1 MTEGA
6 FVPGPIVVE
15 HPWWFSEIGDVT
27 LGTVEE
33 RMRFTI
39 DLSARNV
46 AEDTGGPFAAAVF
59 EQQTGRLVAAGVNVV
74 LPSNAAVM
82 HAEVVAVAAAG
93 QSLGRFDLGELDHLP
108 TELVASTEP
117 CAMCFGATIWSG
129 VTRLVCGARA
139 EDAEAIGFD
148 EGPKIDDWA
157 GELERRGIEV
167 IRDVERRYAAD
178 VLQNY
183 LGGGGHV
190 YNARSGG

>member
-15 HPWWFSEIGDVT
+15 HPRWFSEIGDVT

-39 DLSARNV
+39 DLSVRNV

-59 EQQTGRLVAAGVNVV
+59 EQRTGRLVAAGVNLV

-93 QSLGRFDLGELDHLP
+93 QRLGRFDLGEVDDVP

-148 EGPKIDDWA
+148 EGPKIADWV
-157 GELERRGIEV
+157 GELESRGIEV

-183 LGGGGHV
+183 LAGGGRV